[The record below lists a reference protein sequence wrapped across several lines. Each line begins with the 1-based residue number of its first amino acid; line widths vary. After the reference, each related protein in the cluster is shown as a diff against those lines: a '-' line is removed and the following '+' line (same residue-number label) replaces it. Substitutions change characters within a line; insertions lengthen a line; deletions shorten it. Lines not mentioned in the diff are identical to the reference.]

1 MDLAGKV
8 AIVTG
13 GASGLGRATVEAYVA
28 KGVKVAIFDMNE
40 DKANEVIDELGAD
53 NVAFWNVNVADE
65 DSVKA
70 AVEGVVE
77 KFGAIHVCNNYAGI
91 GNACK
96 TYGKKGV
103 FPLDQYMLVI
113 NINLVGTFNVS
124 RYAAE
129 QMSKNDPINDD
140 GGRGVIINTASVAG
154 LMAGC
159 EAYSLPNAAPYGTA
173 KHGIIGLTRH
183 AAVAYAKDGIRIN
196 AIAPGAHLTWPI
208 SFPREEMEKLN
219 EHMSGFIPMGRA
231 GDPKEIRG
239 LAVYLASDASSY
251 VTGHTIVQDGG
262 FIA

>member
-1 MDLAGKV
+1 
-8 AIVTG
+8 
-13 GASGLGRATVEAYVA
+13 VA

-40 DKANEVIDELGAD
+40 DKANEVISELGAD

-65 DSVKA
+65 DSVKS

-129 QMSKNDPINDD
+129 QMAKNDPFNDD

-154 LMAGC
+154 YEGQVGQL
-159 EAYSLPNAAPYGTA
+159 AYSASKGGVIGMTLPMARDLASY
-173 KHGIIGLTRH
+173 
-183 AAVAYAKDGIRIN
+183 GIRVNTIV
-196 AIAPGAHLTWPI
+196 PGLIHTPLFELMPEPVYKSLEASVCYP
-208 SFPREEMEKLN
+208 PRL
-219 EHMSGFIPMGRA
+219 GQ
-231 GDPKEIRG
+231 PKEI
-239 LAVYLASDASSY
+239 AHMSV
-251 VTGHTIVQDGG
+251 
-262 FIA
+262 FIAENDYMNGECIRLDGAIRMQPR

>member
-65 DSVKA
+65 DSVRV

-129 QMSKNDPINDD
+129 QMAKNDPINDD

-154 LMAGC
+154 YEGQVGQL
-159 EAYSLPNAAPYGTA
+159 AYSASKGGVIGMTLPMARDLASY
-173 KHGIIGLTRH
+173 
-183 AAVAYAKDGIRIN
+183 GIRVNTIV
-196 AIAPGAHLTWPI
+196 PGLIHTPLFELMPEPVYKSLEASVCYP
-208 SFPREEMEKLN
+208 PRL
-219 EHMSGFIPMGRA
+219 GQ
-231 GDPKEIRG
+231 PKEI
-239 LAVYLASDASSY
+239 AHMSV
-251 VTGHTIVQDGG
+251 
-262 FIA
+262 FIAENDYMNGECIRLDGAIRMQPR

>member
-1 MDLAGKV
+1 
-8 AIVTG
+8 
-13 GASGLGRATVEAYVA
+13 
-28 KGVKVAIFDMNE
+28 MNE
-40 DKANEVIDELGAD
+40 DKANEVIGELGAD

-77 KFGAIHVCNNYAGI
+77 KFGALHVCNNYAGI

-129 QMSKNDPINDD
+129 QMAKNEPINDD

-154 LMAGC
+154 YEGQVGQL
-159 EAYSLPNAAPYGTA
+159 AYSASKGGVIGMTLPMARDLASY
-173 KHGIIGLTRH
+173 
-183 AAVAYAKDGIRIN
+183 GIRVNTIV
-196 AIAPGAHLTWPI
+196 PGLIHTPLFELMPEAVYKSLEASVCYP
-208 SFPREEMEKLN
+208 PRL
-219 EHMSGFIPMGRA
+219 GQ
-231 GDPKEIRG
+231 PKEI
-239 LAVYLASDASSY
+239 AHMSV
-251 VTGHTIVQDGG
+251 
-262 FIA
+262 FIAENDYMNGECIRLDGAIRMQPR